1 MVNSRF
7 DFGSRLKKVMELIEY
22 NNFDYILITNIQ
34 NLYWLSGTA
43 QYGVL
48 LIHKENEPILFIRR
62 NFFKAQKETILKN
75 IFELKKTSQIY
86 DFIKKVYNSP
96 ENLKIGMELNSLPT
110 SYFLYYQNMLKGAEI
125 VNIEPE
131 LRELRM
137 EKDLKELKI
146 HREAGKI
153 AEKVQ
158 KVIMNNL
165 RIGISEYE
173 LAAEVMYESMKN
185 KGLHFSIVNG
195 MLKNWFIV
203 ASGKNLWIPS
213 YFPILSG
220 KGFSNAIPYGY
231 SERKIK
237 QKDIVICDYGLIFNG
252 YHADHARTY
261 YVETIPNLFKE
272 RYLLLKRIYQEV
284 VNDYLRAGNPVN
296 LIYNKIKEMLGKEG
310 LDKFFEG
317 DGYYFQGLGHGIG
330 LELDEPP
337 FFVENNHLLLK
348 ENMVISLEPKIIIPN
363 WGAINFEDNFIVKKG
378 RPEQI
383 TNSPYLFE

>member
-1 MVNSRF
+1 M
-7 DFGSRLKKVMELIEY
+7 KKVMELIEY